1 MPDIPRIWKLQ
12 PGLVSPVMYVL
23 LRVRKLA
30 QHANSLDEFAHWAQY
45 ANSSTSSHVRT
56 EYAKSCLSIRT
67 RTFYLERKRT
77 LFVIRIRCI
86 QYAYSDQS
94 AETKTRTQR
103 VCVLERPVGL
113 FVVTTAENSNCV
125 PNRGKVPQWRG
136 ARGENRELGKG
147 ACARCGSTAR
157 IAS

>member
-1 MPDIPRIWKLQ
+1 M
-12 PGLVSPVMYVL
+12 L

-56 EYAKSCLSIRT
+56 EYAKSCLSTRT

-86 QYAYSDQS
+86 QYAYVLGPICRNENTNSTSLRSRAASGPVRCDDS
-94 AETKTRTQR
+94 RKLELRAEPG
-103 VCVLERPVGL
+103 ES
-113 FVVTTAENSNCV
+113 TTVE
-125 PNRGKVPQWRG
+125 
-136 ARGENRELGKG
+136 RGERRKQGTRERGMCKVWQH
-147 ACARCGSTAR
+147 CEDC
-157 IAS
+157 